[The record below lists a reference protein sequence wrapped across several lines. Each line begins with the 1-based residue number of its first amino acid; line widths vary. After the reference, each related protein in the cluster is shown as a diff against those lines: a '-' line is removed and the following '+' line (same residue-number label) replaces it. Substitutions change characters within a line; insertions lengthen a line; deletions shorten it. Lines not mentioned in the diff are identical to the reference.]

1 MRLSKIKLSGFKTF
15 VDPTTLTL
23 PSNLVGIVGPNGCG
37 KSNVI
42 DAVRWVLG
50 ESSAKYLRGDSMA
63 DVIFNGS
70 SSRKP
75 VSTASIELF
84 FDNSEKKIGGE
95 YATYNEISTK
105 RIISRDGHSQYFLN
119 GTKCRR
125 KDITG
130 LFLGTGL
137 GPRSY
142 AIVQQDTISRLI
154 EAKPEDMR
162 IFLEEASGISKY
174 KQKRKETK
182 SRIKSTKENLSR
194 LNDLRDE
201 IVKQIKRLKSQANA
215 AKRYKNYKTREKDI
229 HAEILFTK
237 INNLLSELIDKGEE
251 TRQYQ
256 NQYDHQLTELRK
268 IEADIE
274 DQRVVDSE
282 ASQKYNDFQQKHF
295 ELQSKIARLEQSIEY
310 EKELESQKN
319 VNVQEINKELK
330 RIESEYTEDSQK
342 IKQMSSELIKLDKA
356 IAAKAQNISN
366 LKEGLNQTESNI
378 LDVNAQNESVKEKIG
393 ELKTIVETE
402 TVKIK
407 ILSDQMTQ
415 REGQKKVIKNLHGIE
430 TNFNALVKEIEQ
442 LEEIL
447 DKTYI
452 VNKEKIFLT
461 LTNRLQRLRIKIEFL
476 NANFKTI
483 EDEIIQNEK
492 QIQSSSQNLETA
504 QEKLDHLIQQKM
516 QLDKQK
522 TDLSNQANKQK
533 QKLNSMIP
541 LLQKEE
547 LSAESNRSTV
557 SALSNAM
564 NRLESQRIQFKT
576 KSLEITKPTTK
587 KIDSKKE
594 GRAELKTLL
603 NESLE
608 SEQTLNTF
616 REELEKSQSVLRDY
630 EIDRTN
636 RNSEV
641 NLSRESLEKYKL
653 SIRELEVRKEG
664 FDEQLKE
671 SGYDFQV
678 MKEKFKKTIDEAE
691 LTEELEKILRSIEKL
706 GPINLAASDEHEEEN
721 KRKENLDSQFD
732 DLNRALETLNG
743 AINKIDNE
751 SMKRFT
757 DTFKRINTS
766 LDSYFPKLFDGGKA
780 YLELENNDALNG
792 GIFIMARPPGKRNSN
807 IHLLSGGEKA
817 LTAVALLFSFFDL
830 NPAPFCLLDEVDA
843 PLDDTNVGRFC
854 EIVREMSGNVQF
866 VVVTH
871 NKSTMELTK
880 QLIGVSMSEP
890 GVSRLVSVDLDEAVA
905 LTDEAKIK

>member
-15 VDPTTLTL
+15 VDPTTLAL

-50 ESSAKYLRGDSMA
+50 ESSAKYLRGESMA

-84 FDNSEKKIGGE
+84 FDNSQKKIGGE
-95 YATYNEISTK
+95 YSKYNEISTK
-105 RIISRDGHSQYFLN
+105 RIISRDGQSQYFLN

-125 KDITG
+125 KDVTG

-154 EAKPEDMR
+154 EAKPEDIR

-174 KQKRKETK
+174 KQKRKETE
-182 SRIKSTKENLSR
+182 SRIKNTKENLSR

-215 AKRYKNYKTREKDI
+215 AKRYKKYKSREKDI

-237 INNLLSELIDKGEE
+237 INNLLSELTNKGEE
-251 TRQYQ
+251 SKQYQ
-256 NQYDHQLTELRK
+256 NQYDQQLTGLRK

-274 DQRVVDSE
+274 DQRVIDSQ
-282 ASQKYNDFQQKHF
+282 ANQKYNDFQQQHF

-342 IKQMSSELIKLDKA
+342 IKEISSDLIKLDEA
-356 IAAKAQNISN
+356 ITTKAQNINN
-366 LKEGLNQTESNI
+366 LKKTLSQTESNI
-378 LDVNAQNESVKEKIG
+378 QSVDTNNESVKEEIG
-393 ELKTIVETE
+393 QLNTIVETE
-402 TVKIK
+402 AVKIK
-407 ILSDQMTQ
+407 VLSDQMRQ

-430 TNFNALVKEIEQ
+430 TNFNALVREIDQ

-447 DKTYI
+447 EKTYI
-452 VNKEKIFLT
+452 DNKDNIFQA
-461 LTNRLQRLRIKIEFL
+461 LTNRLQTLEGKIEFL
-476 NANFKTI
+476 SANFKTI

-492 QIQSSSQNLETA
+492 QIQSSSKDLETA
-504 QEKLDHLIQQKM
+504 QEKLDHFIQQKV
-516 QLDKQK
+516 QLDEQK
-522 TDLSNQANKQK
+522 KDFSNQANKQK
-533 QKLNSMIP
+533 QKLNNLIP
-541 LLQKEE
+541 LLQQEE
-547 LSAESNRSTV
+547 LNAESNRSTI
-557 SALSNAM
+557 SALNNAM
-564 NRLESQRIQFKT
+564 NRLESQRIQYKT
-576 KSLEITKPTTK
+576 KSLEITKPTAE

-594 GRAELKTLL
+594 GRAKLENLL
-603 NESLE
+603 NQSLE

-636 RNSEV
+636 KNSEV

-664 FDEQLKE
+664 MDEQLKE
-671 SGYDFQV
+671 SGYDFQT
-678 MKEKFKKTIDEAE
+678 MKEKFQKVIDEAE
-691 LTEELEKILRSIEKL
+691 LSNELEKILSSIEKL
-706 GPINLAASDEHEEEN
+706 GPINLAASNEHEEANE
-721 KRKENLDSQFD
+721 RKENLDSQFD

-743 AINKIDNE
+743 AINKIDDE
-751 SMKRFT
+751 SMKRFSN
-757 DTFKRINTS
+757 TFEKINAS
-766 LDSYFPKLFDGGKA
+766 LENYFPKLFDGGKA
-780 YLELENNDALNG
+780 YLELENNDSLNG
-792 GIFIMARPPGKRNSN
+792 GVVVMARPPGKRNSN

-817 LTAVALLFSFFDL
+817 LTAVALLFSIFEL

-854 EIVREMSGNVQF
+854 EIVRSMSSNVQF

-871 NKSTMELTK
+871 NKSTMELTN

-905 LTDEAKIK
+905 LTDEIET

>member
-15 VDPTTLTL
+15 VDPTTLAL

-50 ESSAKYLRGDSMA
+50 ESSAKYLRGESMA

-84 FDNSEKKIGGE
+84 FDNSQKKIGGE
-95 YATYNEISTK
+95 YSKYNEISTK
-105 RIISRDGHSQYFLN
+105 RIISRDGQSQYFLN

-125 KDITG
+125 KDVTG

-154 EAKPEDMR
+154 EAKPEDIR

-174 KQKRKETK
+174 KQKRKETE
-182 SRIKSTKENLSR
+182 SRIKNTKENLSR

-215 AKRYKNYKTREKDI
+215 AKRYKKYKTREKDI

-237 INNLLSELIDKGEE
+237 INNLLSELTNKGEE
-251 TRQYQ
+251 SKQYQ
-256 NQYDHQLTELRK
+256 NQYDQQLTGLRK

-274 DQRVVDSE
+274 DQRVIDSQ
-282 ASQKYNDFQQKHF
+282 ANQKYNDFQQQHF

-342 IKQMSSELIKLDKA
+342 IKEISSDLIKLDEA
-356 IAAKAQNISN
+356 ITTKAQNINN
-366 LKEGLNQTESNI
+366 LKKTLSQTESNI
-378 LDVNAQNESVKEKIG
+378 QSVDTNNESVKEEIG
-393 ELKTIVETE
+393 QLNTIVETE
-402 TVKIK
+402 AVKIK
-407 ILSDQMTQ
+407 VLSDQMRQ

-430 TNFNALVKEIEQ
+430 TNFNALVREIDQ

-447 DKTYI
+447 EKTYI
-452 VNKEKIFLT
+452 DNKDNIFQA
-461 LTNRLQRLRIKIEFL
+461 LTNRLQTLEGKIEFL
-476 NANFKTI
+476 SANFKTI

-504 QEKLDHLIQQKM
+504 QGKLDHLIQQKR
-516 QLDKQK
+516 QLDEQKQ
-522 TDLSNQANKQK
+522 DLSNQANKQK
-533 QKLNSMIP
+533 QKLNNLIP
-541 LLQKEE
+541 LLQEEE
-547 LSAESNRSTV
+547 LNAESNRSTI
-557 SALSNAM
+557 SALNNAM
-564 NRLESQRIQFKT
+564 NRLESQRIQYKT
-576 KSLEITKPTTK
+576 KSLEITKPTAE

-594 GRAELKTLL
+594 GRAKLENLL
-603 NESLE
+603 NQSLE

-636 RNSEV
+636 KNSEV

-664 FDEQLKE
+664 MDEQLKE
-671 SGYDFQV
+671 SGYDFQT
-678 MKEKFKKTIDEAE
+678 MKEKFQKVIDEAE
-691 LTEELEKILRSIEKL
+691 LSNELEKILSSIEKL
-706 GPINLAASDEHEEEN
+706 GPINLAASNEHEEANE
-721 KRKENLDSQFD
+721 RKENLDSQFD

-743 AINKIDNE
+743 AINKIDDE
-751 SMKRFT
+751 SMKRFSN
-757 DTFKRINTS
+757 TFEKINAS
-766 LDSYFPKLFDGGKA
+766 LENYFPKLFDGGKA
-780 YLELENNDALNG
+780 YLELENNDSLNG
-792 GIFIMARPPGKRNSN
+792 GVVVMARPPGKRNSN

-817 LTAVALLFSFFDL
+817 LTAVALLFSIFEL

-854 EIVREMSGNVQF
+854 EIVRSMSSNVQF

-871 NKSTMELTK
+871 NKSTMELTN

-905 LTDEAKIK
+905 LTDEIET

>member
-15 VDPTTLTL
+15 VDPTTLAL

-50 ESSAKYLRGDSMA
+50 ESSAKYLRGESMA

-84 FDNSEKKIGGE
+84 FDNSQKKIGGE
-95 YATYNEISTK
+95 YSKYNEISTK
-105 RIISRDGHSQYFLN
+105 RIISRDGQSQYFLN

-125 KDITG
+125 KDVTG

-154 EAKPEDMR
+154 EAKPEDIR

-174 KQKRKETK
+174 KQKRKETE
-182 SRIKSTKENLSR
+182 SRIKNTKENLSR

-237 INNLLSELIDKGEE
+237 INNLLSELTNKGEE
-251 TRQYQ
+251 SKQYQ
-256 NQYDHQLTELRK
+256 NQYDQQLTGLRK

-274 DQRVVDSE
+274 DQRVIDSQ
-282 ASQKYNDFQQKHF
+282 ANQKYNDFQQQHF

-342 IKQMSSELIKLDKA
+342 IKEISSDLIKLDEA
-356 IAAKAQNISN
+356 ITTKAQNINN
-366 LKEGLNQTESNI
+366 LKKTLSQTESNI
-378 LDVNAQNESVKEKIG
+378 QSVDTNNESVKEEIG
-393 ELKTIVETE
+393 QLNTIVETE
-402 TVKIK
+402 AVKIK
-407 ILSDQMTQ
+407 VLSDQMRQ

-430 TNFNALVKEIEQ
+430 TNFNALVREIDQ

-447 DKTYI
+447 EKTYI
-452 VNKEKIFLT
+452 DNKDNIFQA
-461 LTNRLQRLRIKIEFL
+461 LTNRLQTLEGKIEFL
-476 NANFKTI
+476 SANFKTI

-504 QEKLDHLIQQKM
+504 QGKLDHLIQQKR
-516 QLDKQK
+516 QLDEQKQ
-522 TDLSNQANKQK
+522 DLSNQANKQK
-533 QKLNSMIP
+533 QKLNNLIP
-541 LLQKEE
+541 LLQEEE
-547 LSAESNRSTV
+547 LNAESNRSTI
-557 SALSNAM
+557 SALNNAM
-564 NRLESQRIQFKT
+564 NRLESQRIQYKT
-576 KSLEITKPTTK
+576 KSLEITKPTAE

-594 GRAELKTLL
+594 GRAKLENLL
-603 NESLE
+603 NQSLE

-636 RNSEV
+636 KNSEV

-664 FDEQLKE
+664 MDEQLKE
-671 SGYDFQV
+671 SGYDFQT
-678 MKEKFKKTIDEAE
+678 MKEKFQKVIDEAE
-691 LTEELEKILRSIEKL
+691 LSNELEKILSSIEKL
-706 GPINLAASDEHEEEN
+706 GPINLAASNEHEEANE
-721 KRKENLDSQFD
+721 RKENLDSQFD

-743 AINKIDNE
+743 AINKIDDE
-751 SMKRFT
+751 SMKRFSN
-757 DTFKRINTS
+757 TFEKINAS
-766 LDSYFPKLFDGGKA
+766 LENYFPKLFDGGKA
-780 YLELENNDALNG
+780 YLELENNDSLNG
-792 GIFIMARPPGKRNSN
+792 GVVVMARPPGKRNSN

-817 LTAVALLFSFFDL
+817 LTAVALLFSIFEL

-854 EIVREMSGNVQF
+854 EIVRSMSSNVQF

-871 NKSTMELTK
+871 NKSTMELTN

-905 LTDEAKIK
+905 LTDEIET